1 MRYPVIPKSPA
12 VLVDPM
18 TDEPT
23 EQRMTWAQLV
33 RALFASPK
41 VRASCDMLDAYDH
54 RKRLLDAAQGTAP
67 GIPEEVWSA
76 MCAELRRPEVL
87 SPWFAASPEC
97 LAMARAILDASS
109 VDPLGAA
116 AAKP

>member
-18 TDEPT
+18 TDQET
-23 EQRMTWAQLV
+23 DKRMTWAELV
-33 RALFASPK
+33 RALFASQK
-41 VRASCDMLDAYDH
+41 VRACCDMLDAYDH
-54 RKRLLDAAQGTAP
+54 RKRLLDAAEGTAP

-87 SPWFAASPEC
+87 SPWFAVSPDC
-97 LAMARAILDASS
+97 HRMARAILEATTKN
-109 VDPLGAA
+109 PLGAA
-116 AAKP
+116 AAE